1 MVLALPERIGMECRR
16 CLLTQKLK
24 RGDFEYLCSDNLAC
38 CKWLNKYSVTMLFS
52 HVEGM
57 VTTSAVPRRHKGS
70 ASKIQVPYPDVIKM
84 GGVDLIDQ
92 RAAAY
97 HLDWKSTI
105 RFYLSMFFDLM
116 DVFYDASKWSYTA
129 RFWNHCFNLLNWKI
143 HKLKQSATRC
153 QKRFQKKVSV
163 SVWAR

>member
-1 MVLALPERIGMECRR
+1 MPEMPVDAKVEE
-16 CLLTQKLK
+16 
-24 RGDFEYLCSDNLAC
+24 RGFEYLCSDNLAC
-38 CKWLNKYSVTMLFS
+38 CKWLDRYSVTMLFS

-97 HLDWKSTI
+97 HLD
-105 RFYLSMFFDLM
+105 
-116 DVFYDASKWSYTA
+116 
-129 RFWNHCFNLLNWKI
+129 
-143 HKLKQSATRC
+143 
-153 QKRFQKKVSV
+153 
-163 SVWAR
+163 